1 VARYRLA
8 ARGVTPEQLRA
19 ARGLAGIGQRDL
31 ALRLGIARSSIADAE
46 RRRRRVHPA
55 LAQWVRA
62 VLREAG
68 TGEPPA

>member
-8 ARGVTPEQLRA
+8 ARGVEPEQVRA